1 MNRKFTAWKKSRKF
15 GDIFCWRQ
23 RLKLD
28 DNIFKRCHSL
38 SRPAPDDELPIVIED
53 NPSRDFF
60 FPLTAAEVVQ
70 ALQALP
76 KKDYSQIT
84 HIWLRRLKKTEY
96 EVGNIPQAEFI
107 CGSGVRLIVLYPTPK
122 DMVVKLGNKKP
133 SRRRMNEL
141 GKWCS
146 DISIKNGVWS
156 AKWSLNELRGYYINS
171 LLYHEVGHHIDWYY
185 RQWSK
190 ANSKKLEEFAD
201 QYAMQKTATA
211 TYVLN
216 RLNNQANNEST

>member
-1 MNRKFTAWKKSRKF
+1 MNRKLTAWKKNRDF
-15 GDIFCWRQ
+15 GDIFGGRQ

-38 SRPAPDDELPIVIED
+38 SRPDQDDELPIVIED

-60 FPLTAAEVVQ
+60 FPLSAMEVVQ

-84 HIWLRRLKKTEY
+84 HVWLRRLKKSEY
-96 EVGNIPQAEFI
+96 EAGNLPQAEFV
-107 CGSGVRLIVLYPTPK
+107 CGSGVRLIVLYPVPK
-122 DMVVKLGNKKP
+122 DMVLMLGKKKP
-133 SRRRMNEL
+133 SRRRMKEL

-146 DISIKNGVWS
+146 DVSIKNGFWR
-156 AKWSLNELRGYYINS
+156 AKWSLTELRGYYINT
-171 LLYHEVGHHIDWYY
+171 LLYHEVGHHIDFYY
-185 RQWSK
+185 RHWSK
-190 ANSKKLEEFAD
+190 ANRKQVEEYAD

-216 RLNNQANNEST
+216 RLDNQEDNEST

>member
-1 MNRKFTAWKKSRKF
+1 MNRKLTAWKKSRKL
-15 GDIFCWRQ
+15 GDIFGGRQ
-23 RLKLD
+23 KLKLD
-28 DNIFKRCHSL
+28 DNIFQRCHSL
-38 SRPAPDDELPIVIED
+38 TRPTEDEEVPIILED
-53 NPSRDFF
+53 NPSREFF
-60 FPLTAAEVVQ
+60 FPLTADDVVQ

-76 KKDYSQIT
+76 KKDYSQVT
-84 HIWLRRLKKTEY
+84 HIWLRRLKKTDY
-96 EVGNIPQAEFI
+96 EAGKLPQAEFI

-122 DMVVKLGNKKP
+122 DMVVKLGVKKP
-133 SRRRMNEL
+133 SRRIINEL

-156 AKWSLNELRGYYINS
+156 AKWSLSVLKGYYINI

-185 RQWSK
+185 RHWSS
-190 ANSKKLEEFAD
+190 ANRKQSEEYAD

-216 RLNNQANNEST
+216 KLNNQADNEST